1 MTQRE
6 LCKVLIVDDETLI
19 RQGIKHYMNWEREGF
34 RIVGEAANGQQ
45 ALELIAETRPHI
57 LMTDIVMPIM
67 DGEELTKQVNS
78 LYPDIQIVIL
88 SSFGDFDY
96 VRAAFHNGAVDYILK
111 PKLETEELLQVL
123 KKAAGR
129 IPSLAGKGDAS
140 QPSLSVENA
149 VDRLVSGFE
158 VDAESVEPFRH
169 PSYRFLGLDL
179 RHRQLGETILAPR
192 ETRAWAAAAVDAAL
206 GHLVLHRFQP
216 NPYTVVYVL
225 GGEERSVQ
233 DAVAS
238 APRVTDPEPTVGFVF
253 GEPFED
259 FLQLGAIYRKR
270 FVKQLQYRFYL
281 PNMPLLAPE
290 LLPERKPASE
300 SFQLDWFTNEL
311 KREHFETAFDYL
323 EHHASALATD
333 YTMEVSEFKTFFGNI
348 IFNIIVLLGN
358 MEYDVKKLSQM
369 KSAYISSIDKAGTAA
384 EVVGTLELFLR
395 VTKRY
400 IHETQSQQRLG
411 SSKIKQLM
419 DYISEHY
426 AEPLSLGEMA
436 KRFHFSP
443 SYLSSYFASRTN
455 EGFAEYVNKVRV
467 EEACKL
473 LSKDAAAISEISG
486 MVGYSDHSYFCK
498 VFKKHMGL
506 SPSQYRRQFREG
518 DL

>member
-1 MTQRE
+1 MTQSE

-34 RIVGEAANGQQ
+34 KIVGEAANGRQ

-67 DGEELTKQVNS
+67 DGEELTKQVS
-78 LYPDIQIVIL
+78 ASYPEIQVVIL
-88 SSFGDFDY
+88 SSFGDFEY
-96 VRAAFHNGAVDYILK
+96 VRAAFQHGAVDYILK

-123 KKAAGR
+123 KKAAAR
-129 IPSLAGKGDAS
+129 IPSLAAADKAA
-140 QPSLSVENA
+140 QPGLSVENA
-149 VDRLVSGFE
+149 VDRLVAGFDVE
-158 VDAESVEPFRH
+158 AESVAPFLQ
-169 PSYRFLGLDL
+169 PAYRFLGLDL

-192 ETRAWAAAAVDAAL
+192 ETRERALAAVEERLGAL
-206 GHLVLHRFQP
+206 TQHRFQP
-216 NPYTVVYVL
+216 NSYTIVYLL
-225 GGEERSVQ
+225 GGEEAALRQ
-233 DAVAS
+233 AVAS
-238 APRVTDPEPTVGFVF
+238 APQPTELEPTVGFVF
-253 GEPFED
+253 GELFED
-259 FLQLGAIYRKR
+259 FLQLGAVYRKR

-281 PNMPLLAPE
+281 PDMPVLAPE
-290 LLPERKPASE
+290 LLPERRPASE

-311 KREHFETAFDYL
+311 RREHFDSAFDYL
-323 EHHASALATD
+323 QHHASALATD
-333 YTMEVSEFKTFFGNI
+333 YTMEVSEFRTFFGNI

-384 EVVGTLELFLR
+384 EVVGTLELFVR
-395 VTKRY
+395 VTKRT
-400 IHETQSQQRLG
+400 IHETQSQQRQG
-411 SSKIKQLM
+411 ASKIKQLM
-419 DYISEHY
+419 DYIAEHY

-443 SYLSSYFASRTN
+443 SYLSSYFATHTN

-467 EEACKL
+467 EEARKL